1 MRFLLPRTT
10 QKTPPVKVRFDALKS
25 RSVVSQIYVL
35 KGVVRGLPIFVLVL
49 PVFVLA
55 QPTDFKGVVNVIED
69 ILDLAYPVIL
79 ALTLLVFF
87 WGLTR
92 LLASGGDEKAVE
104 EGKKLMLWGIVGLF
118 VMLSMWAIV
127 ALLTGSF
134 FNMSLGLPQS
144 PRF

>member
-1 MRFLLPRTT
+1 MRFLL
-10 QKTPPVKVRFDALKS
+10 LI
-25 RSVVSQIYVL
+25 VVS
-35 KGVVRGLPIFVLVL
+35 VL
-49 PVFVLA
+49 PVFALA
-55 QPTDFKGVVNVIED
+55 QPSDFKGVVGIIGD
-69 ILDLAYPVIL
+69 ILDLAYPVII

-104 EGKKLMLWGIVGLF
+104 EGKRLMFWGIVGLF

-134 FNMSLGLPQS
+134 FDMSLALPKS
-144 PRF
+144 PNF